1 MRFIHFIAIAVAIYY
16 FAVASLRAAADLRLE
31 GLPDLMALTADRM
44 DLMATTVGHLDLM
57 ATTADL
63 LPLHIDYTFVT
74 VYIVRFS

>member
-16 FAVASLRAAADLRLE
+16 FAVASLRAAADLHLG
-31 GLPDLMALTADRM
+31 GLLDLMALTADR
-44 DLMATTVGHLDLM
+44 LDLM

-63 LPLHIDYTFVT
+63 LHLHIDYTFVT